1 MKRPIGVTILTIVA
15 VALAFLNAIVM
26 LRFLGFLPFLGPINV
41 RIFNLWYA
49 LLYGLLAYIWVW
61 LAQMLWQVDRQA
73 WLFMAVITVFNLC
86 VDFVLLV
93 TEGSWYDVKLSIIVN
108 TLHWSS
114 VKASFISPVA
124 FLNHIF

>member
-15 VALAFLNAIVM
+15 VTLAFLNAIVM

-61 LAQMLWQVDRQA
+61 LAQMLWKVDRQA
-73 WLFMAVITVFNLC
+73 WLFLAVITVFNLC

-93 TEGSWYDVKLSIIVN
+93 TEGSWYDVKLSVIVN
-108 TLHWSS
+108 TLIL
-114 VKASFISPVA
+114 VYIMLPGVRRA
-124 FLNHIF
+124 FGTN